1 MTRVVAANIERS
13 QQEQDAGSCAESF
26 GRSAYRAVMRVAQD
40 FFLRSG
46 RKPSWELHLRSGH
59 PLRTVQTWFADKH
72 QGSASALIALLLTD
86 AVPDVLRTIRAEAE
100 AAGIPIPDFYDD
112 LEMIGEVA
120 KAMRRQQ
127 QNTKRRALSRK
138 RHEE

>member
-1 MTRVVAANIERS
+1 MNMHSRIAPNHASATNAE
-13 QQEQDAGSCAESF
+13 SCVKSF
-26 GRSAYRAVMRVAQD
+26 GRCAYRAVMRSAQSY
-40 FFLRSG
+40 FKRENRSAA
-46 RKPSWELHLRSGH
+46 KELVLASGH
-59 PLRTVQTWFADKH
+59 PLRTVQTWFADRH

-86 AVPDVLRTIRAEAE
+86 AAPDVLRTIRAEAE

-120 KAMRRQQ
+120 NAMRRQQ
-127 QNTKRRALSRK
+127 QNTKQRALSRK